1 MDRINELKVQVY
13 ELDKKMQHLQVEA
26 NAISTEKHKLEQEIH
41 ALNVKG
47 LAIEVDD

>member
-13 ELDKKMQHLQVEA
+13 ELDTKLKHLQVEA
-26 NAISTEKHKLEQEIH
+26 NAIAQDRASIEQEIH

>member
-13 ELDKKMQHLQVEA
+13 ELDRKMEHAQVEF
-26 NAISTEKHKLEQEIH
+26 NALGTEKKKIEQEIH